1 MELCCLTTFSSP
13 KSAVLP
19 PWKEGGK
26 EAMEVEEVPGN
37 LVRNGLF
44 EPVIKRSSEL
54 GAVVKGSWYGG
65 GGGSDGGGAE
75 STVPSEVC

>member
-19 PWKEGGK
+19 AWKEGGK
-26 EAMEVEEVPGN
+26 EAVEVEEVPD
-37 LVRNGLF
+37 RNGLF

-54 GAVVKGSWYGG
+54 GAVMKGSWYGG

-75 STVPSEVC
+75 STVLSEVC